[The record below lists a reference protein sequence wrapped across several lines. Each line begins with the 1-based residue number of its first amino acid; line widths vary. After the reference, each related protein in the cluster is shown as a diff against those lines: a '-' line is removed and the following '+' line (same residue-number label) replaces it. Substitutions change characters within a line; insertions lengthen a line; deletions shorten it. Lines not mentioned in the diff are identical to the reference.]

1 MVNMTV
7 LEKTRDLLNT
17 EKSSA
22 QLTDFCEI
30 LNIASAGD
38 HVIYSS
44 AIYGGIYNSI
54 TNTMKIRKTDIK
66 RIGAKKTDIGR

>member
-22 QLTDFCEI
+22 QETNLCEI
-30 LNIASAGD
+30 LNIANAGD

-44 AIYGGIYNSI
+44 AIYGGIYNLI

-66 RIGAKKTDIGR
+66 RIGVKKTDIGR